1 MYSFNDSL
9 RQAIVAQFESF
20 PRQQFALDHKRA
32 AAVAVT
38 ICRNDHEPVV
48 AVTRRSASLRAHAR
62 QWALPGGRIDVGET
76 AIDGA
81 LRELHEE
88 VGLRVPGTD
97 VLGVLDDF
105 ATRSGYVITPVVV
118 WADVDWRELV
128 PNPDEVEFV
137 RPFGFREL
145 GREDSPVLRS
155 IPESDRQVLSMRF
168 HDDQIFA
175 PTGAMLYQVREL
187 ALFDRVTRVA
197 AYEQPVFAWR

>member
-9 RQAIVAQFESF
+9 RQAVVAQFECF
-20 PRQQFALDHKRA
+20 QRQQFPLQDKRA

-38 ICRNDHEPVV
+38 ICRNDQEPVV

-62 QWALPGGRIDVGET
+62 QWALPGGRIDEGET
-76 AIDGA
+76 AVEGA

-88 VGLRVPGTD
+88 VGLRLPETD

-118 WADVDWRELV
+118 WANVDWRELV

-137 RPFGFREL
+137 RPFSFLEL
-145 GREDSPVLRS
+145 SRDDSPVLRS
-155 IPESDRQVLSMRF
+155 IPESERQVLSMRF

-175 PTGAMLYQVREL
+175 PTGAMLYQFREL
-187 ALFDRVTRVA
+187 VLFDRVTRVA
-197 AYEQPVFAWR
+197 AYEQPVFAWQ